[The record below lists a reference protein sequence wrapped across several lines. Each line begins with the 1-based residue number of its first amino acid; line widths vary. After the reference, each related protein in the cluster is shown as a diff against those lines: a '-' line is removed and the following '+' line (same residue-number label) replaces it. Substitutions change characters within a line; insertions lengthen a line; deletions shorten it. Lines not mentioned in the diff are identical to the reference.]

1 MKVSFLFAA
10 NLKLLQMTIAFIH
23 FYPLVKKLLFWKMLV
38 IIFVG
43 HHLTQI
49 TWQKIS
55 LGGSCFSGVRVTVN
69 QSIETYRRCASLVRT
84 KGFKDLRPTMVIKVT
99 RNKLKWFKEVYIFAI
114 GLPCTMVLPRPIANL
129 DQFWGKLDNR

>member
-1 MKVSFLFAA
+1 
-10 NLKLLQMTIAFIH
+10 
-23 FYPLVKKLLFWKMLV
+23 MLV

-55 LGGSCFSGVRVTVN
+55 LGGSCFSGVRVTVK

-84 KGFKDLRPTMVIKVT
+84 KGFKDLRPTMVINVT
-99 RNKLKWFKEVYIFAI
+99 RNKLKLD
-114 GLPCTMVLPRPIANL
+114 GLLRGCPSSRKCLLGLTPLDVTRPTVPRCWSEA
-129 DQFWGKLDNR
+129 